1 VSACLSPENADFYDQ
16 MFATLA
22 RRRIPDSYELNVNVV
37 DAGTMRNRASLY
49 WGPDSTLPVAPQ
61 KEITIHY
68 TQKTDAP
75 RTGCRRFH
83 LVGDTDVFH
92 ILDVADD
99 NGTARLVVGCVGGQ
113 SLQRFRSKADEEAAA
128 ATRAR
133 ASLTQIAPELKNRL
147 TAFIKA
153 GQTVSAIQTY
163 QAELKQSTS
172 DAVRVV
178 DMLCDEL

>member
-1 VSACLSPENADFYDQ
+1 
-16 MFATLA
+16 
-22 RRRIPDSYELNVNVV
+22 
-37 DAGTMRNRASLY
+37 
-49 WGPDSTLPVAPQ
+49 DSTLPVVPQ

-68 TQKTDAP
+68 TRKDDAP
-75 RTGCRRFH
+75 RTGCKRFH

-113 SLQRFRSKADEEAAA
+113 SLQRFRRKSDEEAQAVA
-128 ATRAR
+128 RAR
-133 ASLTQIAPELKNRL
+133 TFFTLIPPELKNRL

-163 QAELKQSTS
+163 QTESKQSMS

-178 DMLCDEL
+178 DMLCDAM